1 MRSLKIGEGLT
12 RRRSYLAAVDA
23 CVYQN
28 KLNHIMSE
36 LTRVDFNYRE
46 QKREMSKARQIR
58 DMKDT
63 VTIDILRAQAAD
75 FFSLHTDNN
84 LRNIMN

>member
-1 MRSLKIGEGLT
+1 
-12 RRRSYLAAVDA
+12 
-23 CVYQN
+23 
-28 KLNHIMSE
+28 MSE

-75 FFSLHTDNN
+75 KFFSLHTDNN